1 MLFVP
6 AFYYDFYAASNQI
19 ILSDI
24 IALNSS
30 TAHQFIFI
38 MESNMVQPK
47 TTQSVYLNP
56 KAIISTLLVLAG
68 LIVSSYLF
76 NHYLEMVVTQNQT
89 NDVCSTVF
97 GKSCDNALTS
107 SYSSVLGL
115 PLAAWGIIYYTSIVM
130 LWFLPVVF
138 GKEFKTF
145 RNLVIYVAT
154 FIALLA
160 ALVLLSLMLIHR
172 EIFCPFCAMVHGINI
187 LLFFFIN
194 QITGFSFKE
203 TIPTIRRW
211 LHGLFSPK
219 IKETPIL
226 WKLFGF
232 AACLFLFGT
241 MYFLMYT
248 LTIQN
253 STDEGFIEAKPVL
266 DGFYSQKVQQIPVAP
281 EDPRLGPDKS
291 MINIVVFSDFLCPAC
306 KRFSKELQKI
316 NEEGQGKYSIVFKNF
331 PLSTNCN
338 HAILKDLHPQS
349 CEAAYAGVAAN
360 MQGKFWEFHDALFNV
375 SGRGYDD
382 FSRTI
387 ALRAGLDMQRFDS
400 ARHTA
405 AVKDKITRD
414 VLLAQQLNIDA
425 TPTVF
430 LNGRLVTD
438 MRPGILGILVHQ
450 ELKRINL
457 VDSLL
462 LPR

>member
-1 MLFVP
+1 
-6 AFYYDFYAASNQI
+6 
-19 ILSDI
+19 
-24 IALNSS
+24 
-30 TAHQFIFI
+30 
-38 MESNMVQPK
+38 MVQPK

-56 KAIISTLLVLAG
+56 KAIISVLLVLAG

-76 NHYLEMVVTQNQT
+76 NHYLEMIETQNHT
-89 NDVCSTVF
+89 SDVCSTVF
-97 GKSCDNALTS
+97 VKSCDNALTS

-115 PLAAWGIIYYTSIVM
+115 PLAAWGVIYYACIVL
-130 LWFLPVVF
+130 LWFLPVLF
-138 GKEFKTF
+138 GKEFKNS
-145 RNLVIYVAT
+145 RNLMMYVAT

-160 ALVLLSLMLIHR
+160 ALLLLSLMLIHR
-172 EIFCPFCAMVHGINI
+172 DIFCPFCAILHGINI

-194 QITGFSFKE
+194 QITGFSLKKI
-203 TIPTIRRW
+203 IPTIRHW
-211 LHGLFSPK
+211 LHVLFSKK
-219 IKETPIL
+219 IKQTAIL
-226 WKLFGF
+226 WKLFGL
-232 AACLFLFGT
+232 AAFLFLFGA

-248 LTIQN
+248 LSIKN
-253 STDEGFIEAKPVL
+253 NADEGFIEAKPVL
-266 DGFYSQKVQQIPVAP
+266 DGFYSQKVQQISVAS
-281 EDPRLGPDKS
+281 EDPRLGPEKS
-291 MINIVVFSDFLCPAC
+291 RINIVVFSDFLCAAC
-306 KRFSKELQKI
+306 KRFSKDLQKI
-316 NEEGQGKYSIVFKNF
+316 NEEGHGKYSIVFKNF

-360 MQGKFWEFHDALFNV
+360 MQGKFWAFHDSFFNA
-375 SGRGYDD
+375 SGMGYDD
-382 FSRTI
+382 FSRKMAIRT
-387 ALRAGLDMQRFDS
+387 GLDMQRFDS

-414 VLLAQQLNIDA
+414 ILLAQQLKIDA

-450 ELKRINL
+450 ELKRTNL

>member
-1 MLFVP
+1 
-6 AFYYDFYAASNQI
+6 
-19 ILSDI
+19 
-24 IALNSS
+24 
-30 TAHQFIFI
+30 
-38 MESNMVQPK
+38 
-47 TTQSVYLNP
+47 
-56 KAIISTLLVLAG
+56 
-68 LIVSSYLF
+68 
-76 NHYLEMVVTQNQT
+76 
-89 NDVCSTVF
+89 
-97 GKSCDNALTS
+97 
-107 SYSSVLGL
+107 
-115 PLAAWGIIYYTSIVM
+115 
-130 LWFLPVVF
+130 
-138 GKEFKTF
+138 
-145 RNLVIYVAT
+145 
-154 FIALLA
+154 
-160 ALVLLSLMLIHR
+160 
-172 EIFCPFCAMVHGINI
+172 
-187 LLFFFIN
+187 
-194 QITGFSFKE
+194 
-203 TIPTIRRW
+203 
-211 LHGLFSPK
+211 
-219 IKETPIL
+219 
-226 WKLFGF
+226 
-232 AACLFLFGT
+232 
-241 MYFLMYT
+241 MYT

-360 MQGKFWEFHDALFNV
+360 MQGKFWEFHDALFNA

-387 ALRAGLDMQRFDS
+387 AQRAGFDMQRFDS

-438 MRPGILGILVHQ
+438 MRPGILGILVRQ
-450 ELKRINL
+450 ELKRTNL
-457 VDSLL
+457 VDSLF
-462 LPR
+462 